1 MLILFC
7 WQLNAMDRDSTLK
20 IYHEIFTSLSNKKHF
35 SIYTENK
42 VYMNIFSTS
51 KRIHLVSSPKLADI
65 ILLTKH
71 SSIKSISSIDCK
83 NKILFATKYTLLK
96 SHSHIIG
103 AFYWR
108 RGRAQLLFI
117 KNRLKAHGISLPNKY
132 REYIRDTL

>member
-1 MLILFC
+1 
-7 WQLNAMDRDSTLK
+7 MDKESTLK
-20 IYHEIFTSLSNKKHF
+20 IYYEIFRSITHKSSF
-35 SIYTENK
+35 SVYTENK

-51 KRIHLVSSPKLADI
+51 KRIHLVNSPKLADI

-71 SSIKSISSIDCK
+71 SSMKAISNIDYK

-96 SHSHIIG
+96 SHSHIVG